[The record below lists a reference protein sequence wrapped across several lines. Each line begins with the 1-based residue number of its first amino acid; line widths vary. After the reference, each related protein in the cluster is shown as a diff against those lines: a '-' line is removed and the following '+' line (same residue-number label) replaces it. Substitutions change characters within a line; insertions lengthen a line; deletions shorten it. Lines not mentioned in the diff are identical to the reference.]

1 MGWRSSIA
9 RRWRGTVSPTRAR
22 AADGR
27 HTSCSGGFVSRDQL
41 GGLACSARQ
50 AGREGS
56 AGKLEAASTRRR
68 HGVRALVGWDLAV
81 TPGVVGVR
89 YLKYRPG
96 WTVFEIPSTPWV
108 RYLRPIRY

>member
-27 HTSCSGGFVSRDQL
+27 HTACSGGFVSRDQL

-108 RYLRPIRY
+108 R

>member
-27 HTSCSGGFVSRDQL
+27 HTACSGGFVSRDQL

-68 HGVRALVGWDLAV
+68 HGVRALVAH
-81 TPGVVGVR
+81 
-89 YLKYRPG
+89 
-96 WTVFEIPSTPWV
+96 FEGIICSLIQ
-108 RYLRPIRY
+108 RQQRQQGF